1 MSTVMVSE
9 DGKRRCDATCHRAKH
24 PACLCICGG
33 KHHGAQV
40 LAPADLEG
48 LKTNFAT
55 NIKRRAALR
64 NIAGLD
70 AERCTDQPLLFEGE

>member
-1 MSTVMVSE
+1 
-9 DGKRRCDATCHRAKH
+9 
-24 PACLCICGG
+24 LCICGG

-70 AERCTDQPLLFEGE
+70 AERCADQPLLFEGE